1 MEDRGDVIAE
11 RTLTAVM
18 RKLNRRFIAHDIP
31 VRGFPSPNPG
41 KEYVL
46 YCHVPFCQRL
56 CTYCGFN
63 RFLYNHERSTRY
75 YRSLRE
81 EMRMVSRLGYR
92 FTSMYIGGGTPTIL
106 LDELCETIDLARELF
121 DIREVSCETSPNHL
135 GPELVEKLSGRVQRM
150 SVGVQSFDDV
160 LLDQMDRYT
169 KYGCGEELFER
180 VRSVAGAFRSTNVD
194 MIFNFP
200 SQTPEMLHRDVVLL
214 RATGVNQT
222 TFYPLMASPETGKSL
237 AHTIGRIS
245 YAKEQRFYRILCDE
259 LSHDF
264 AASSAWTFSKRG
276 GGMIDEYIVDY
287 DEYLGIGSGA
297 VSFLDG
303 RVYGNTFSLSAYHDA
318 VDNGRLS
325 VSTCGRRFSRRAMM
339 AYRFATE
346 LFALKLDKRAFR
358 REFGLRVE
366 VAMAPEYAWL
376 KAAGAFERDDEDLLT
391 LTDKGRYLVLVIM
404 REMLAG
410 QNELRDVMRAALPAE
425 EREMLLDNANAAVTA

>member
-1 MEDRGDVIAE
+1 VIAE

-18 RKLNRRFIAHDIP
+18 RRLNRRFITHDTPAHT
-31 VRGFPSPNPG
+31 FPSPTPG

-63 RFLYNHERSTRY
+63 RFLYNHERATRY
-75 YRSLRE
+75 YRSLRD
-81 EMRMVSRLGYR
+81 EMRMVSGLGYR
-92 FTSMYIGGGTPTIL
+92 FTSMYLGGGTPTIL
-106 LDELCETIDLARELF
+106 LDELCETIDLARALF

-135 GPELVEKLSGRVQRM
+135 GPELVEKLHDRVQRM
-150 SVGVQSFDDV
+150 SVGVQSFNDM

-169 KYGCGEELFER
+169 KYGCGEDLFES
-180 VRSVAGAFRSTNVD
+180 VRSVADAFQSTNVD

-200 SQTPEMLHRDVVLL
+200 SQTEEMLHRDIMLL

-245 YAKEQRFYRILCDE
+245 YAKEQRFYRLLCDE

-264 AASSAWTFSKRG
+264 TPSSAWTFSKRG

-303 RVYGNTFSLSAYHDA
+303 RVYGNTFSLAAYHHA

-325 VSTCGRRFSRRAMM
+325 VSTCGERYSTRALM
-339 AYRFATE
+339 AYRFATD
-346 LFALKLDKRAFR
+346 LFGLKLDKRRFER
-358 REFGLRVE
+358 DFGLRVE
-366 VAMAPEYAWL
+366 IAMAPEYGWL
-376 KAAGAFERDDEDLLT
+376 KAAGAFDRDDDELIT

-410 QNELRDVMRAALPAE
+410 QNELRDVQRAALPDA
-425 EREMLLDNANAAVTA
+425 EREMLLDNANAAVPA

>member
-1 MEDRGDVIAE
+1 MIAE

-18 RKLNRRFIAHDIP
+18 RRLNRRFISHDDP
-31 VRGFPSPNPG
+31 VDSLPAPTPG

-63 RFLYNHERSTRY
+63 RFLYNHERSTKY
-75 YRSLRE
+75 YHALRD
-81 EMRMVSRLGYR
+81 EMRMVADLGYD
-92 FTSMYIGGGTPTIL
+92 FTSMYLGGGTPTIL

-121 DIREVSCETSPNHL
+121 SIRDVSCETSPNHL
-135 GPELVEKLSGRVQRM
+135 GDDLVEMLHDRVQRM

-169 KYGCGEELFER
+169 KYGCGAELFEA
-180 VRSVAGAFRSTNVD
+180 VRNVAGKFQSVNVD

-200 SQTPEMLHRDVVLL
+200 SQTAEMLHRDIMLL

-245 YAKEQRFYRILCDE
+245 YKKEQEFYGILCDE

-264 AASSAWTFSKRG
+264 EPSSAWTFSKRG

-287 DEYLGIGSGA
+287 DEYVGIGSGA

-303 RVYGNTFSLSAYHDA
+303 RVYGNTFSLAAYHDMIEH
-318 VDNGRLS
+318 GRLS
-325 VSTCGRRFSRRAMM
+325 VCCRGRKYNKRELM
-339 AYRFATE
+339 AYRFATD
-346 LFALKLDKRAFR
+346 LFGLSLDKVRFER
-358 REFGLRVE
+358 DFGVRVE
-366 VAMAPEYAWL
+366 HGLGPEYAWL
-376 KAAGAFERDDEDLLT
+376 KTAGAFDVDDEKQLT

-410 QNELRDVMRAALPAE
+410 QNELRDVQRAALPE
-425 EREMLLDNANAAVTA
+425 IEKSMLLDNANAVVPA

>member
-1 MEDRGDVIAE
+1 VIAE

-18 RKLNRRFIAHDIP
+18 RRLNRRFISHDRRADTLP
-31 VRGFPSPNPG
+31 APKPG

-46 YCHVPFCQRL
+46 YCHIPFCQRL

-75 YRSLRE
+75 YHALRE
-81 EMRMVSRLGYR
+81 EMRMVADLGYD
-92 FTSMYIGGGTPTIL
+92 FPSMYIGGGTPTIL
-106 LDELCETIDLARELF
+106 VDELCETIDLARELF
-121 DIREVSCETSPNHL
+121 SIREVSCETSPNHL
-135 GPELVEKLSGRVQRM
+135 DAQMVDKLKDRVQRM
-150 SVGVQSFDDV
+150 SVGVQSFDDM
-160 LLDQMDRYT
+160 LLDQMDRYS
-169 KYGCGEELFER
+169 KYGCGGDVFEA
-180 VRSVAGAFRSTNVD
+180 VREVAGAFQSVNVD

-200 SQTPEMLHRDVVLL
+200 SQTEEMLHRDIMVL

-237 AHTIGRIS
+237 AHTIGKIS

-264 AASSAWTFSKRG
+264 EPSSAWTFSKRG

-287 DEYLGIGSGA
+287 DEYVGIGSGA
-297 VSFLDG
+297 VSFLDS
-303 RVYGNTFSLSAYHDA
+303 RVYSNTFSLAGYHDA
-318 VDNGRLS
+318 IDAGRLS
-325 VSTCGRRFSRRAMM
+325 VVTCGEKYSHRARM

-346 LFALKLDKRAFR
+346 MFGLSLDKKRFER
-358 REFGLRVE
+358 DFGVPVE
-366 VAMAPEYAWL
+366 RGLAPEYLWL
-376 KAAGAFERDDEDLLT
+376 KAAGAFDRDDHEVLT

-410 QNELRDVMRAALPAE
+410 QNELRDVQRAALPDA
-425 EREMLLDNANAAVTA
+425 ERELLLDNANAVVPA